1 MSKCN
6 EDYIKEAAYFL
17 WEQAGR
23 PQGQDDKFWAMA
35 VEQSSCSQSTA
46 KKATSGC
53 TKKACA
59 SSGAAAKKPA
69 AKSASKVAS
78 KK

>member
-23 PQGQDDKFWAMA
+23 PAGQDEKFWSMA
-35 VEQSSCSQSTA
+35 LEQFSSCTKSKSSASCSKKSCSSASTA
-46 KKATSGC
+46 S
-53 TKKACA
+53 
-59 SSGAAAKKPA
+59 KKPA
-69 AKSASKVAS
+69 AKSTSKTTA